1 MTDTIIQCW
10 GNAWPEVR
18 CTTPLQTGEGV
29 IDPGT
34 FNAIEID
41 ELFDYVNDTTTTIGA
56 AVLYRSLV
64 RPLDSRAG
72 IQAKQEALLELQ
84 SNPQLRADIEGV
96 VAHAAEDEKGFYQLL
111 YGKFLGMFGTAME
124 GENVKVEGYG
134 YEPYIKGTRMMLDLV
149 SGINDAS
156 PPESAY
162 LKKLF
167 GAIGKFADSR
177 AYSFM
182 KGPVYRTE
190 HTLQCK
196 LDRKKSFA
204 PAFIFRPRIFKPVFI
219 ALVFAL
225 LWLIGQF
232 NPLQAVDVSFEFS
245 PVFTL
250 FLIPLGLL
258 YIPMIGSY
266 DRDSCIYPLREEF
279 KASPDVRGTFD
290 ALGQLDELLA
300 FLKYAESFGG
310 PMVLPQ
316 FIDAK
321 YHRMHLED
329 ARNPVLAKNNEQYVG
344 NDFDLQKE
352 RLVFITGPNSGGK
365 TAFCKTIT
373 QIQLLAQTGCFVPA
387 KAARLTVAD
396 RIFYQVPEIS
406 HLDDGEGRF
415 GTELKRTKN
424 IFLACTANSLVVLD
438 ELSEGT
444 TYEEKLET
452 SANVLDGFYQLGCST
467 ILITHNHQLVDNFV
481 SRGLGLP
488 RQVQFAK
495 NAPTYKLIKGISR
508 VSHADRVARKI
519 GFSKEDIAKYLN
531 GTRKKT

>member
-1 MTDTIIQCW
+1 MTDTIIQSW
-10 GNAWPEVR
+10 GDAWPEVR

-34 FNAIEID
+34 FNALEID
-41 ELFDYVNDTTTTIGA
+41 ELFDYVNDTSTTVGA

-64 RPLDSRAG
+64 RPLDSLEE
-72 IQAKQEALLELQ
+72 IQAKQAALAELQ
-84 SNPQLRADIEGV
+84 DNPQLRADIEHV
-96 VAHAAEDEKGFYQLL
+96 VAQAAEDEKGFYQLL
-111 YGKFLGMFGTAME
+111 YGKFLGMFGTSME

-149 SGINDAS
+149 GGIQDAT

-167 GAIGKFADSR
+167 SAIGNFADTRS
-177 AYSFM
+177 YSFM
-182 KGPVYRTE
+182 KGPVYKTE
-190 HTLQCK
+190 HALQCK
-196 LDRKKSFA
+196 LDRKKSYA

-219 ALVFAL
+219 AAVFAL

-258 YIPMIGSY
+258 YIPLIGSY

-279 KASPDVRGTFD
+279 RQAPEVQKTFD

-300 FLKYAESFGG
+300 FLKYAESFGSS
-310 PMVLPQ
+310 MVLPE
-316 FIDAK
+316 FIAARHHQIHLKDAK
-321 YHRMHLED
+321 
-329 ARNPVLAKNNEQYVG
+329 NPVLAKDNDQYVG
-344 NDFDLQKE
+344 NDFDLQKQ

-373 QIQLLAQTGCFVPA
+373 QIQLLAQSGCFVPA

-396 RIFYQVPEIS
+396 RVFYQVPEIS

-424 IFLACTANSLVVLD
+424 IFLACSAKSLVVLD

-467 ILITHNHQLVDNFV
+467 ILITHNHQLVDNFI

-508 VSHADRVARKI
+508 VSHADRVAKKI
-519 GFSKEDIAKYLN
+519 GFSKEDIANYLK
-531 GTRKKT
+531 GAKKKS

>member
-1 MTDTIIQCW
+1 MNDTILQSW
-10 GNAWPEVR
+10 GDAWPEVR
-18 CTTPLQTGEGV
+18 CTTPLETGEGV

-34 FNAIEID
+34 FKTIEVD

-64 RPLDSRAG
+64 RPLDSLQE
-72 IQAKQEALLELQ
+72 IQSKQEALAELRGN
-84 SNPQLRADIEGV
+84 SRLKTDIEGIL
-96 VAHAAEDEKGFYQLL
+96 AHAAEDEKGFYQLL

-149 SGINDAS
+149 DGIKSAAK
-156 PPESAY
+156 PESRY
-162 LKKLF
+162 LKTLF
-167 GAIGKFADSR
+167 DKIDKFADSR
-177 AYSFM
+177 TYSFM

-190 HTLQCK
+190 QALQCK

-204 PAFIFRPRIFKPVFI
+204 PALIFRPRIFKPVFI

-258 YIPMIGSY
+258 YIPMIGSF

-279 KASPDVRGTFD
+279 RKAPELQETFD

-300 FLKYAESFGG
+300 FLKYADSFGG
-310 PMVLPQ
+310 SMILPE
-316 FIDAK
+316 FFDAK
-321 YHRMHLED
+321 QHQMQLRD
-329 ARNPVLAKNNEQYVG
+329 AKNPVLAKNNDQYVG
-344 NDFDLQKE
+344 NDFDLRKE

-373 QIQLLAQTGCFVPA
+373 QIQLLAQTGCYVPA

-415 GTELKRTKN
+415 GTELKRTKE
-424 IFLACTANSLVVLD
+424 IFLACSAKSLVVLD

-452 SANVLDGFYQLGCST
+452 SANVLNGFYQLGCST
-467 ILITHNHQLVDNFV
+467 VLITHNHQLVDNFI
-481 SRGLGLP
+481 SRGIGMP

-519 GFSKEDIAKYLN
+519 GFSKDDITKYLKAV
-531 GTRKKT
+531 KKKS